1 MLSKSVIKE
10 MVMRFSEYY
19 KRVLCS
25 SCFILMVFTFNIG
38 CQGTAVKETSTTGSS
53 DSLKK
58 QIKEDILVGTLNV
71 LVDEA
76 GLALTE
82 EHREVFLSS
91 YYNAKVNLIAKPEV
105 MAVQDLLTEKAGVAI
120 LARKL
125 SDEEEAFFT
134 KRGIVPRVFPV
145 WSDAIVLIN
154 NTNSAD
160 TSVTVENLFK
170 IMRGNSAE
178 DKKLVFHNINSSHFR
193 LLKDLGGIDKVAS
206 NFVEGRN
213 DILEVLKAIEA
224 DANAIGILGYN
235 EYLNFSS
242 SLSNKN
248 NIRILSL
255 GNTFGEHADG
265 LYYKPSQST
274 LATQKYPLRHIFYMM
289 NYQPNMGLG
298 VGFSAFVTGD
308 RGQRIV
314 LKSGL
319 LPATMPGRELIIRD
333 KI

>member
-1 MLSKSVIKE
+1 MLNKSVIKV
-10 MVMRFSEYY
+10 MIMRFFGDY
-19 KRVLCS
+19 KRVLYS
-25 SCFILMVFTFNIG
+25 SCLILMVFTFNFG
-38 CQGTAVKETSTTGSS
+38 CQRSAVKETSQVGEGDSS
-53 DSLKK
+53 RTQS
-58 QIKEDILVGTLNV
+58 KEDILVGTLNV

-76 GLALTE
+76 GLSLAE
-82 EHREVFLSS
+82 EQKEVFLSS

-105 MAVQDLLTEKAGVAI
+105 MAVQDLLSEKAGVAI

-125 SDEEEAFFT
+125 NEEEEGFFT

-154 NTNSAD
+154 NTNSQD
-160 TSVTVENLFK
+160 TSVRVEDVFK
-170 IMRGNSAE
+170 IMQGSAVG
-178 DKKLVFHNINSSHFR
+178 KKLVFHNINSSHFR
-193 LLKDLGGIDKVAS
+193 LLKDLGNIDKVAS
-206 NFVEGRN
+206 NFVDGVNE
-213 DILEVLKAIEA
+213 IEELLEAIEA
-224 DANAIGILGYN
+224 DAHAVGVLGYN
-235 EYLNFSS
+235 EYLNFKS

-255 GNTFGEHADG
+255 GNTVGEHADG

-274 LATQKYPLRHIFYMM
+274 IATQKYPLRHTFYVM